1 MRAYNDVE
9 AELLAEIRQLALDML
24 RFDVWMR
31 RAAERLEFTKVA
43 ELNEERELC
52 CLRRSELMR
61 ELWAG
66 RQVVLR

>member
-24 RFDVWMR
+24 RFDAWMR
-31 RAAERLEFTKVA
+31 LVAQRGHFEQVA
-43 ELNEERELC
+43 ELDTQRELAC
-52 CLRRSELMR
+52 RRRSELMR